1 MHSSREQRR
10 ATGGTHQGGWAA
22 RCACVRARVP
32 LLTLLYNVY
41 PLLRL
46 HRLLTP
52 TPPPTPTKR
61 TRRRTQRRHRITGCD
76 RG

>member
-1 MHSSREQRR
+1 MELIR
-10 ATGGTHQGGWAA
+10 AGAA

-52 TPPPTPTKR
+52 TPPPTPPNAHGDAHNAGTE
-61 TRRRTQRRHRITGCD
+61 
-76 RG
+76 

>member
-1 MHSSREQRR
+1 MELIR
-10 ATGGTHQGGWAA
+10 AGAA

-61 TRRRTQRRHRITGCD
+61 TRRRTQRRHRITNRLRRRLTD
-76 RG
+76 ST